1 MRHSAAHD
9 SIYYSTLQHT
19 RDRSRGEVFEVLEFV
34 PTPSNSNTLA
44 FLRGMGRK
52 SKRQGPQGQ
61 TPILERLQMIKTKEV
76 TQEFIK
82 EDRASFELIEKK
94 RQSLDCQ
101 EIELKKRIT
110 MMKALVQKEEEI
122 HKEEEFDLDLSSLE
136 EAQQTP
142 PAQGRRQ
149 HGAAEHDHQQH
160 EDPSPQ
166 AHPAHPCLHP
176 AA

>member
-1 MRHSAAHD
+1 
-9 SIYYSTLQHT
+9 
-19 RDRSRGEVFEVLEFV
+19 
-34 PTPSNSNTLA
+34 
-44 FLRGMGRK
+44 
-52 SKRQGPQGQ
+52 
-61 TPILERLQMIKTKEV
+61 MIKTKEV

-149 HGAAEHDHQQH
+149 HGAAEQRHTLGF
-160 EDPSPQ
+160 EDYRWYVWSWKTQ
-166 AHPAHPCLHP
+166 PAWPRRR
-176 AA
+176 ARR